1 MKLSLLYFGVGIL
14 LLLLQMTFLHLLP
27 LGPIVPDLIL
37 VLCVYWGLYH
47 PSVGAVLGSFFL
59 GYSVDVVSSKILGVN
74 AFAMSLV
81 FLVVY
86 LSSRSIWLHHPVISS
101 FVVLIASFVKGLALV
116 LVSAVFLGVD
126 GLWAGAIRYIFLE
139 ALVAAVLAPLVFDLL
154 RRGQKFVE
162 RVSVPTD

>member
-1 MKLSLLYFGVGIL
+1 
-14 LLLLQMTFLHLLP
+14 
-27 LGPIVPDLIL
+27 
-37 VLCVYWGLYH
+37 
-47 PSVGAVLGSFFL
+47 
-59 GYSVDVVSSKILGVN
+59 
-74 AFAMSLV
+74 MSLV